1 MNGEKHI
8 TSIGFVEYRKKS
20 DAGAN
25 LKVYYDQFL
34 ENKFQERY
42 CNISQSYTTI
52 VYSLS
57 IWYVAKKF

>member
-25 LKVYYDQFL
+25 GKVYYDQFL
-34 ENKFQERY
+34 EKVQ
-42 CNISQSYTTI
+42 
-52 VYSLS
+52 
-57 IWYVAKKF
+57 